1 MASTTALFTGLSG
14 LTANAR
20 NLDVIGNN
28 IANANT
34 TAFKSNRM
42 LFSSTFSR
50 TFSIGSVPGEN
61 TGGTNP
67 GQIGLGVNVAGT
79 QRDFSGGALATTGDS
94 RDLAI
99 EGDGFFIVRRA
110 SGDFYTRAGAFRQN
124 SENNLVNISGDLVR
138 GFAVDAE
145 FNIVEGQLVD
155 LAMPV
160 GQLTLAEATRNVRFT
175 GNLNA
180 DGPLPSRGSQIDLNA
195 LNLLSGPVGG
205 PGGDALAL
213 DSLLTDL
220 DDPNSPGNALF
231 TAGQILNITGVE
243 KGNRTLPTN
252 ELTIGADTTVQDWI
266 DFIISSL
273 GISPDAG
280 PNPDGTTPGVSLDP
294 ATGVLS
300 IIGNSGSV
308 NDLDIEATDIRLLN
322 ADRTFTRAPFTP
334 DPKVQADGESV
345 RTTFITYDSL
355 GTAVPVDVS
364 VVLDSRSDSGTRWR
378 YFVESGDDSDT
389 ALGVATGVLDFD
401 MFGRLSTAVPID
413 IGIDREG
420 SGAVSPMTVRLSFN
434 SESGSVTALSDTN
447 STLAAVFQD
456 GSPIG
461 TLATFGV
468 GVDGVITGAFTNGL
482 TRTLGQIALAKFS
495 NPEGL
500 VDIGDSLF
508 TAGPN
513 SGTAVVTTPNTLGA
527 GRVVSGAL
535 EQSNVDI
542 SQEFIQLILTSTGY
556 SAASRV
562 ITTTDQ
568 LMQQLLV
575 LGR

>member
-34 TAFKSNRM
+34 TAFKSNRL

-50 TFSIGSVPGEN
+50 TFSIGSVPNEN
-61 TGGTNP
+61 SGGTNP

-99 EGDGFFIVRRA
+99 EGNGFFIVSR
-110 SGDFYTRAGAFRQN
+110 GGGNYYTRAGAFRQN
-124 SENNLVNISGDLVR
+124 SENNLVNISGDRVR
-138 GFAVDAE
+138 GYAVDDQ

-155 LAMPV
+155 LSIPV

-180 DGPLPSRGSQIDLNA
+180 DGPLPTRGSQIDLSA
-195 LNLLSGPVGG
+195 LSLVSGPIGG
-205 PGGDALAL
+205 PGGDVLAL
-213 DSLLTDL
+213 SSLLTDI
-220 DDPNSPGNALF
+220 DNSSSPGNPLF
-231 TAGQILNITGVE
+231 TAGQRLSVTGVE
-243 KGNRTLPTN
+243 KGNRTLPTS
-252 ELTIGADTTVQDWI
+252 EFQITPTSTVQEWA
-266 DFIISSL
+266 DFLVAAL
-273 GISPDAG
+273 GINPSTGA
-280 PNPDGTTPGVSLDP
+280 NPDGNTPGITLDP
-294 ATGVLS
+294 ATGVIS
-300 IIGNSGSV
+300 IFGNAGAV

-322 ADRTFTRAPFTP
+322 ADGSFAGAPFTP
-334 DPKVQADGESV
+334 DPKAQADGESV

-355 GTAVPVDVS
+355 GTAVPVDIS
-364 VVLDSRSDSGTRWR
+364 VVLDSRGDAGTSWR
-378 YFVESGDDSDT
+378 YFVESGDDSDV
-389 ALGVATGVLDFD
+389 ALQVATGVIDFD
-401 MFGRLSTAVPID
+401 MFGRLTSAGPVNITV
-413 IGIDREG
+413 DRAG
-420 SGAVSPMTVRLSFN
+420 SGAISPLSIDLAFD
-434 SESGSVTALSDTN
+434 SDSGSVTALSDTN

-468 GVDGVITGAFTNGL
+468 GVNGIITGAFTNGL
-482 TRTLGQIALAKFS
+482 TRTLGQVALATFS

-500 VDIGDSLF
+500 VDIGDNLF

-513 SGTAVVTTPNTLGA
+513 SGTPVVTTPTSLGA

-575 LGR
+575 IGR